1 MNLAPRLH
9 GTGGRAAARPLV
21 SQFGSSFEFAAKV
34 IGKAQPSMHLA
45 GLDKESG
52 VAADLKRPRIARAHR
67 LQAARQ
73 LIEDNLHRH
82 NLAPAAVA
90 RELGISLRQLHM
102 LFEPTGQSFSRY
114 LLARRLEA
122 ARAQLA
128 SHPDRAVVEIALAC
142 GIRSSTVFYRGFAQA
157 FGMNPTEYRLS
168 LSKAK

>member
-1 MNLAPRLH
+1 MDLAPRLH
-9 GTGGRAAARPLV
+9 GTGGKAAARPLV
-21 SQFGSSFEFAAKV
+21 SQFASSFEFAAKV

-45 GLDKESG
+45 GLESG

-82 NLAPAAVA
+82 DLAPAAVA
-90 RELGISLRQLHM
+90 QALGISLRQLHM